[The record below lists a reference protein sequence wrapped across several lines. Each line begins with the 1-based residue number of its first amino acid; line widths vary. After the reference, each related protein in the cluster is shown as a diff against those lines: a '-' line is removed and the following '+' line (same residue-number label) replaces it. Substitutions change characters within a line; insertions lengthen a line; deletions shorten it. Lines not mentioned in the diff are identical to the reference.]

1 MSELARWQPEHWGR
15 PGRVAIAAAML
26 LDPNNETHAALQAVK
41 VDVVQASLRD
51 ERGAISE
58 AIADADVVISGGQPL
73 NATVFAGFRRARFL
87 LRTAPLASSP
97 LRVPSRSAFQA
108 LMPPNPGGNSA

>member
-1 MSELARWQPEHWGR
+1 MSELARWQPGHWGR
-15 PGRVAIAAAML
+15 PGRVAIAAGML

-58 AIADADVVISGGQPL
+58 AIADADVVISGGLAAERQRVRGL
-73 NATVFAGFRRARFL
+73 SAGSFPAAHRAARFL
-87 LRTAPLASSP
+87 AP
-97 LRVPSRSAFQA
+97 
-108 LMPPNPGGNSA
+108 